1 MAKKTEVFEAEFEII
16 ETKMVKASPEQKGVE
31 IFAPENKEKIIQ
43 AFVNS
48 ASLNYSFT
56 PAQSKKMVKE
66 SSKLSIKDKDD
77 KEGFQKVYEQHRK
90 FVKARTSTDKE
101 RKVLVEPFMEIKK
114 RIDDVAKDDIL
125 GILANEEA
133 RLKSEV
139 DQWKAWEQE
148 EADRI
153 EKEEA
158 DRINQRV
165 SELEAVGIKFDG
177 AFYSCGENISVDIVT
192 IKDLSEEAFSEL
204 KKRVSV
210 ENEKIEKAEAV
221 QKLHDERRE
230 SLLEFWSFIPEDL
243 RTQNFGEMTEKN
255 FSEILENAK
264 IADAKFADDKKK
276 QEEEAQ
282 KQIDERKALN
292 YEKRSFQLEKEGFEE
307 RENGKWLF
315 VTESGTIQFDK
326 IYLENSDATEW
337 DSAFENAKFK
347 KSEYL
352 KEAEELTEKRKADAI
367 AEAERKNDEEKQKA
381 FNEKLSS
388 RQTALQNLGFKRN
401 NESQLINEGITFEFK
416 VLGEMGESEF
426 LSIMSDAT
434 KRKAEIE
441 KEIADKE
448 EAERL
453 QKLPEIQKAER
464 YVEEVMKVEIPQI
477 NGVEIAEIISEFK
490 NQIKKASDEAISK
503 LKKLA

>member
-1 MAKKTEVFEAEFEII
+1 MAKKEVFDAEFEII
-16 ETKMVKASPEQKGVE
+16 ETQLVKASPESKGVE
-31 IFAPENKEKIIQ
+31 LFAPENKEKIIQ

-66 SSKLSIKDKDD
+66 SSKLSIKDKED
-77 KEGFQKVYEQHRK
+77 KEGYKKVYEKHRE

-101 RKVLVEPFMEIKK
+101 RKVLVEPFLEIKS
-114 RIDDVAKDDIL
+114 RIDDVAKNDIL
-125 GILANEEA
+125 GILAKEEA

-139 DQWKAWEQE
+139 DQWKTWEQE

-192 IKDLSEEAFSEL
+192 IKDLSDEAFSEL
-204 KKRVSV
+204 KKRVFA
-210 ENEKIEKAEAV
+210 ENNKIQEAEAV
-221 QKLHDERRE
+221 QKLHDERKE
-230 SLLEFWSFIPEDL
+230 SLLNFWVFIPEDL

-264 IADAKFADDKKK
+264 IANDKFEEDKQKQAD
-276 QEEEAQ
+276 EAQ

-307 RENGKWLF
+307 REQGNWFF
-315 VTESGTIQFDK
+315 VTESGSIHYDK
-326 IYLENSDATEW
+326 NYLESSDKEEW
-337 DSAFENAKFK
+337 DGAFENAKFK
-347 KSEYL
+347 KAEYL
-352 KEAEELTEKRKADAI
+352 KQAEELADKKAKD
-367 AEAERKNDEEKQKA
+367 AEAQAEANKKALRTKTLLNVGFEKVEHGFESFDHFVGENVVFDSEDEEFANDVKKWTLEISEAKA
-381 FNEKLSS
+381 K
-388 RQTALQNLGFKRN
+388 K
-401 NESQLINEGITFEFK
+401 
-416 VLGEMGESEF
+416 
-426 LSIMSDAT
+426 
-434 KRKAEIE
+434 E
-441 KEIADKE
+441 KETADKE

-453 QKLPEIQKAER
+453 QNLPEIQKAER
-464 YVEEVMKVEIPQI
+464 YVEEVMKVEIPQL

-490 NQIKKASDEAISK
+490 NQIKKASDEAISQ

>member
-1 MAKKTEVFEAEFEII
+1 MAKKEVFDAEFEII

-101 RKVLVEPFMEIKK
+101 RKVLVEPFLEIKK
-114 RIDDVAKDDIL
+114 RIDDVAKDGIL
-125 GILANEEA
+125 GILEKEEA

-165 SELEAVGIKFDG
+165 SELEEVGIKFDG

-221 QKLHDERRE
+221 QKLHDERKE
-230 SLLEFWSFIPEDL
+230 SLLDFWVFVPEDL

-292 YEKRSFQLEKEGFEE
+292 YEKRSFQLEKEGFEIYEDGSLFFANEQGRTSISKE
-307 RENGKWLF
+307 R
-315 VTESGTIQFDK
+315 
-326 IYLENSDATEW
+326 LENSTKEEFEL
-337 DSAFENAKFK
+337 AFETIVKAKSDIEQRLK
-347 KSEYL
+347 DSL
-352 KEAEELTEKRKADAI
+352 KEKEEADAKKAEENKKALRTKTLLNVGFEKVENGFESFDHFVG
-367 AEAERKNDEEKQKA
+367 ENVVFDSEDEEFANDVKNWTLKISESKA
-381 FNEKLSS
+381 K
-388 RQTALQNLGFKRN
+388 K
-401 NESQLINEGITFEFK
+401 
-416 VLGEMGESEF
+416 
-426 LSIMSDAT
+426 
-434 KRKAEIE
+434 E
-441 KEIADKE
+441 KETADKA

-453 QKLPEIQKAER
+453 QNLPEIQKAER
-464 YVEEVMKVEIPQI
+464 YVEEVMKVEIPQL

>member
-1 MAKKTEVFEAEFEII
+1 MAKKEVFDAEFEII

-31 IFAPENKEKIIQ
+31 LFAPENKEKIIQ

-77 KEGFQKVYEQHRK
+77 KAGFQKVYEQHRK

-101 RKVLVEPFMEIKK
+101 RKVLVEPFLEIKK

-125 GILANEEA
+125 GILANEET
-133 RLKSEV
+133 RLKSEI

-221 QKLHDERRE
+221 QKLHDERKE
-230 SLLEFWSFIPEDL
+230 SLLDFWVFVPEDL

-292 YEKRSFQLEKEGFEE
+292 YEKRSFQLEKEGFEIYE
-307 RENGKWLF
+307 DGSLF
-315 VTESGTIQFDK
+315 FANEMIETTDK
-326 IYLENSDATEW
+326 
-337 DSAFENAKFK
+337 
-347 KSEYL
+347 
-352 KEAEELTEKRKADAI
+352 
-367 AEAERKNDEEKQKA
+367 
-381 FNEKLSS
+381 
-388 RQTALQNLGFKRN
+388 
-401 NESQLINEGITFEFK
+401 
-416 VLGEMGESEF
+416 
-426 LSIMSDAT
+426 
-434 KRKAEIE
+434 
-441 KEIADKE
+441 
-448 EAERL
+448 
-453 QKLPEIQKAER
+453 
-464 YVEEVMKVEIPQI
+464 
-477 NGVEIAEIISEFK
+477 
-490 NQIKKASDEAISK
+490 K
-503 LKKLA
+503 LKIIFFIIETKIKFLI

>member
-1 MAKKTEVFEAEFEII
+1 MAKKEVFDAEFEII

-101 RKVLVEPFMEIKK
+101 RKVLVEPFLEIKK

-125 GILANEEA
+125 GILVNEEA
-133 RLKSEV
+133 RLKGQV

-165 SELEAVGIKFDG
+165 SELEEVGIKFDG

-192 IKDLSEEAFSEL
+192 IKDLSDEAFSEL

-210 ENEKIEKAEAV
+210 ENEKIEQAEAV
-221 QKLHDERRE
+221 QKLHTERRE
-230 SLLEFWSFIPEDL
+230 KLLEFWSFVPEDL

-264 IADAKFADDKKK
+264 IASDKFDDDKKK

-292 YEKRSFQLEKEGFEE
+292 YEKRSFQLEKEGFEIYEDGSLFFANEQGRTSISKE
-307 RENGKWLF
+307 R
-315 VTESGTIQFDK
+315 
-326 IYLENSDATEW
+326 LENSTKEEFEL
-337 DSAFENAKFK
+337 AFETIVKAKSDIEQRLK
-347 KSEYL
+347 DSL
-352 KEAEELTEKRKADAI
+352 KEKEEADAKKAEENKKALRTKTLLNVGFEKVENGFESFDHFVGENVVFDSEDEEFANDVKNWTLKISESKAKKEKETADKV
-367 AEAERKNDEEKQKA
+367 EAER
-381 FNEKLSS
+381 
-388 RQTALQNLGFKRN
+388 
-401 NESQLINEGITFEFK
+401 I
-416 VLGEMGESEF
+416 
-426 LSIMSDAT
+426 
-434 KRKAEIE
+434 
-441 KEIADKE
+441 
-448 EAERL
+448 

-464 YVEEVMKVEIPQI
+464 YVEEVMKVEIPQL

-490 NQIKKASDEAISK
+490 NQIKKASDEAISQ

>member
-1 MAKKTEVFEAEFEII
+1 MAKKEVFDAEFEII

-77 KEGFQKVYEQHRK
+77 KAGFQKVYEQHRK

-101 RKVLVEPFMEIKK
+101 RKVLVEPFLEIKK

-125 GILANEEA
+125 GILVNEEA
-133 RLKSEV
+133 RLKGQV

-165 SELEAVGIKFDG
+165 SELEEVGIKFDG

-192 IKDLSEEAFSEL
+192 IKDLSDEAFSEL

-210 ENEKIEKAEAV
+210 ENEKIEQAEAV
-221 QKLHDERRE
+221 QKLHTERRE
-230 SLLEFWSFIPEDL
+230 KLLEFWSFVPEDL

-264 IADAKFADDKKK
+264 IASDKFDDDKKK

-292 YEKRSFQLEKEGFEE
+292 YEKRSFQLEKEGFEIYEDGSLFFANEQGRTSISKE
-307 RENGKWLF
+307 R
-315 VTESGTIQFDK
+315 
-326 IYLENSDATEW
+326 LENSTKEEFEL
-337 DSAFENAKFK
+337 AFETIVKAKSDIEQRLK
-347 KSEYL
+347 DSL
-352 KEAEELTEKRKADAI
+352 KEKEEADAKKAEENKKALRTKTLLNVGFEKVENGFESFDHFVG
-367 AEAERKNDEEKQKA
+367 ENVVFDSEDEEFANDVKNWTLKISESKA
-381 FNEKLSS
+381 K
-388 RQTALQNLGFKRN
+388 K
-401 NESQLINEGITFEFK
+401 
-416 VLGEMGESEF
+416 
-426 LSIMSDAT
+426 
-434 KRKAEIE
+434 E
-441 KEIADKE
+441 KETADKA

-453 QKLPEIQKAER
+453 QNLPEIQKAER
-464 YVEEVMKVEIPQI
+464 YVEEVMKVEIPQL

-490 NQIKKASDEAISK
+490 NKIKLASDEAISK

>member
-77 KEGFQKVYEQHRK
+77 KEGFKKVYEQHRK

-125 GILANEEA
+125 GILVNEEA

-139 DQWKAWEQE
+139 DQWRAWEE
-148 EADRI
+148 EETARI

-165 SELEAVGIKFDG
+165 SELEEVGIKFDG

-230 SLLEFWSFIPEDL
+230 SLLEFWSFVPEDL

-264 IADAKFADDKKK
+264 IASEKFDDDKKK
-276 QEEEAQ
+276 QEEEAK
-282 KQIDERKALN
+282 KQIDDRKALN
-292 YEKRSFQLEKEGFEE
+292 YEKRSFQLEKEGFEIYEDGSLFFANEQGRTSISKE
-307 RENGKWLF
+307 R
-315 VTESGTIQFDK
+315 
-326 IYLENSDATEW
+326 LENSTKEEFEL
-337 DSAFENAKFK
+337 AFETIVKAKSDIEQRLK
-347 KSEYL
+347 DSL
-352 KEAEELTEKRKADAI
+352 KEKEEADAKKAEENKKALRTKTLLNVGFEKVENGFESFDHFVG
-367 AEAERKNDEEKQKA
+367 ENVVFDSEDEEFANDVKNWTLKISESKA
-381 FNEKLSS
+381 K
-388 RQTALQNLGFKRN
+388 K
-401 NESQLINEGITFEFK
+401 
-416 VLGEMGESEF
+416 
-426 LSIMSDAT
+426 
-434 KRKAEIE
+434 E
-441 KEIADKE
+441 KETADKA

-453 QKLPEIQKAER
+453 QNLPEIQKAER
-464 YVEEVMKVEIPQI
+464 YVEEVMKVEIPQL
-477 NGVEIAEIISEFK
+477 NGAEIAEIISEFK

>member
-1 MAKKTEVFEAEFEII
+1 
-16 ETKMVKASPEQKGVE
+16 
-31 IFAPENKEKIIQ
+31 
-43 AFVNS
+43 
-48 ASLNYSFT
+48 
-56 PAQSKKMVKE
+56 
-66 SSKLSIKDKDD
+66 
-77 KEGFQKVYEQHRK
+77 
-90 FVKARTSTDKE
+90 
-101 RKVLVEPFMEIKK
+101 
-114 RIDDVAKDDIL
+114 
-125 GILANEEA
+125 
-133 RLKSEV
+133 
-139 DQWKAWEQE
+139 
-148 EADRI
+148 
-153 EKEEA
+153 
-158 DRINQRV
+158 
-165 SELEAVGIKFDG
+165 
-177 AFYSCGENISVDIVT
+177 
-192 IKDLSEEAFSEL
+192 
-204 KKRVSV
+204 
-210 ENEKIEKAEAV
+210 
-221 QKLHDERRE
+221 
-230 SLLEFWSFIPEDL
+230 
-243 RTQNFGEMTEKN
+243 MTEKN

-292 YEKRSFQLEKEGFEE
+292 YEKRSFKLEKEGFEE
-307 RENGKWLF
+307 RESGKWLF

-326 IYLENSDATEW
+326 IYLENSDLTEW

-352 KEAEELTEKRKADAI
+352 KEAEELAEKRKADAV

-401 NESQLINEGITFEFK
+401 NESQLINEGIAFEFK

-426 LSIMSDAT
+426 LSIIADAT

-441 KEIADKE
+441 KEKADAI
-448 EAERL
+448 EAERV

-464 YVEEVMKVEIPQI
+464 YVEEVMKIEIPQL

>member
-1 MAKKTEVFEAEFEII
+1 MAKKEVFDAEFEII

-101 RKVLVEPFMEIKK
+101 RKVLVEPFLEIKK

-125 GILANEEA
+125 GILVNEEA
-133 RLKSEV
+133 RLKGQV

-158 DRINQRV
+158 DRIEKRV
-165 SELEAVGIKFDG
+165 SELEESGIKFDG

-221 QKLHDERRE
+221 QKLHDERKE
-230 SLLEFWSFIPEDL
+230 SLLDFWVFVPEDL

-307 RENGKWLF
+307 REKGKWLF
-315 VTESGTIQFDK
+315 VTESGTIQYDK
-326 IYLENSDATEW
+326 NYLETAEKEEW
-337 DSAFENAKFK
+337 DGAFKNGIFK
-347 KSEYL
+347 KAEYL
-352 KEAEELTEKRKADAI
+352 KEAEELAEKRTTDATAEVARQAEEKKKDSRTKSLISIGFEKVEHGFQAFDHFVGENVVFDSDDEEFSSDLIGWSKTI
-367 AEAERKNDEEKQKA
+367 AE
-381 FNEKLSS
+381 S
-388 RQTALQNLGFKRN
+388 
-401 NESQLINEGITFEFK
+401 
-416 VLGEMGESEF
+416 
-426 LSIMSDAT
+426 
-434 KRKAEIE
+434 E
-441 KEIADKE
+441 KEKADKE
-448 EAERL
+448 ESERV

>member
-1 MAKKTEVFEAEFEII
+1 MAKKATEVFEAEFETI
-16 ETKMVKASPEQKGVE
+16 ETKMVKATPETKGVE
-31 IFAPENKEKIIQ
+31 LFATENKERIIQ

-101 RKVLVEPFMEIKK
+101 RKILVEPFLEIKK

-125 GILANEEA
+125 GILVNEEA
-133 RLKSEV
+133 RLKGQV

-165 SELEAVGIKFDG
+165 SELEEVGIKFDG

-221 QKLHDERRE
+221 QKLHDERKE
-230 SLLEFWSFIPEDL
+230 SLLDFWVFVPEDL

-282 KQIDERKALN
+282 KQSDERKALN
-292 YEKRSFQLEKEGFEE
+292 YEKRSFRLEKEGFVIDEEDGSVVFSNPIGFCRFDKSVLESVSNEEFEE
-307 RENGKWLF
+307 RISSSLK
-315 VTESGTIQFDK
+315 T
-326 IYLENSDATEW
+326 
-337 DSAFENAKFK
+337 
-347 KSEYL
+347 KSEFE
-352 KEAEELTEKRKADAI
+352 KKFEETEKERQANAE
-367 AEAERKNDEEKQKA
+367 AEAERQAEANKKELRTKTLLNVGFEKVENGFESFDHFVGENVVFDSEDEEFANDVKNWTLKISESKA
-381 FNEKLSS
+381 K
-388 RQTALQNLGFKRN
+388 K
-401 NESQLINEGITFEFK
+401 
-416 VLGEMGESEF
+416 
-426 LSIMSDAT
+426 
-434 KRKAEIE
+434 E
-441 KEIADKE
+441 KETADKE

-453 QKLPEIQKAER
+453 QNLPEIQKAER

-490 NQIKKASDEAISK
+490 NKIKKASDEAISK

>member
-125 GILANEEA
+125 GILVNEEA
-133 RLKSEV
+133 RLKGQV

-165 SELEAVGIKFDG
+165 SELEEVGIKFDG

-230 SLLEFWSFIPEDL
+230 SLLEFWSFVPEDL

-264 IADAKFADDKKK
+264 IASEKFDDDKKK
-276 QEEEAQ
+276 QEEEAK
-282 KQIDERKALN
+282 KQIDDRKALN
-292 YEKRSFQLEKEGFEE
+292 YEKRSFQLEKEGFEIYEDGSLFFANEQGRTSISKE
-307 RENGKWLF
+307 R
-315 VTESGTIQFDK
+315 
-326 IYLENSDATEW
+326 LENSTKEEFEL
-337 DSAFENAKFK
+337 AFETIVKAKSDIEQRLK
-347 KSEYL
+347 DSL
-352 KEAEELTEKRKADAI
+352 KEKEEADAKKAEENKKALRTKTLLNVGFEKVENGFESFDHFVG
-367 AEAERKNDEEKQKA
+367 ENVVFDSEDEEFANDVKNWTLKISESKA
-381 FNEKLSS
+381 K
-388 RQTALQNLGFKRN
+388 K
-401 NESQLINEGITFEFK
+401 
-416 VLGEMGESEF
+416 
-426 LSIMSDAT
+426 
-434 KRKAEIE
+434 E
-441 KEIADKE
+441 KETADKA

-453 QKLPEIQKAER
+453 QNLPEIQKAER

-477 NGVEIAEIISEFK
+477 NGAEIAEIISEFK